1 MSQPDTPPLR
11 IDESGSPSPRDFQR
25 LIQDTTFWPKR
36 STRITRSTHDAIV
49 FALEAIRSGSGVN
62 PKPLTADLLE
72 EQARMSDLL
81 RGDPPGPLPVS
92 GRSQNGGAA
101 ARTAAAAA
109 EAGPTPTGPPRY
121 RTPTEVMRERRARE
135 ARRADEAAS
144 EQQRQLLLQAEQEE
158 SRRRQEER
166 VVGVVDDPN
175 TRRTTRRVSN
185 QPTQANPSAGPP
197 TQLPTSARRQEN
209 VPPVPDPTQARI
221 AAQQRPV
228 QQHGIQRV
236 ISANTQRNRTQAY
249 DQLTIPVTA
258 RPMPATRPDQSQPQQ
273 SLPTQ
278 PGPSNIP
285 QPPAPQPVTQQQSAP
300 ATHATRARFPNAF
313 DRWEELSSHWEGVV
327 SSFLRRLQENENELA
342 AKPIDR
348 QIARQI
354 EDLSAAGANLFHA
367 VVELQRLRASSERK
381 FQRWFFETRNDQEQA
396 AARQADLEQQLVS
409 EREAR
414 SQGSTSIEAALVE
427 QAKSEELVKEM
438 RRELQISKEEARR
451 AWEELG
457 RREQEER
464 ERTIALRSGEP
475 TLIGG
480 VQVVPMQGLP
490 SRQISTV
497 QRPQTRDGPAGGAGP
512 GILSGMSAQDQM
524 PLPVSRQGPP
534 SRSQTTTTSLDSPG
548 EESRQFNFQ
557 PGGPE
562 PEHSPTVTDPYTDS
576 TRHGARSSP
585 QQQHSLRHEPDS
597 QFYTVSPPRVTQPP
611 TSAAAVAA
619 ARAVTSGALGQL
631 PSQSYPQPPPMRS
644 GTAGTDRSFI
654 PSTGSA
660 ASEEEYYINPDGTY
674 TRDDHGR
681 RIPYLPAARVSTG
694 AASGLGQHQ
703 LGGESDIGE
712 IPSSPISP
720 DDDDDDDDDDD
731 HAADAE
737 RERTYAAQYRQQQDQ
752 PRPRQPQQ
760 SGSQPQYLSS
770 SSSGT
775 AAMPRSSP
783 SSLAPIPQG
792 QEVMS
797 PDYEGA
803 GYGSSESPGTGW
815 EGINVQTRHRH
826 PTRLS
831 DIIEEQTARTSP
843 SRTSYVSG
851 GAGGAGG
858 PFSAS
863 ESLPLPTTTAAG
875 FGGSNIRR

>member
-1 MSQPDTPPLR
+1 M
-11 IDESGSPSPRDFQR
+11 
-25 LIQDTTFWPKR
+25 
-36 STRITRSTHDAIV
+36 
-49 FALEAIRSGSGVN
+49 EAIRSGSGVN
-62 PKPLTADLLE
+62 PQPLTADLLE

-81 RGDPPGPLPVS
+81 RGDPPGPLAAS

-109 EAGPTPTGPPRY
+109 DPGPTPTGPPRY

-135 ARRADEAAS
+135 ARRADEAAR
-144 EQQRQLLLQAEQEE
+144 EQQRQLLQQAEQEE
-158 SRRRQEER
+158 SRRQPEER
-166 VVGVVDDPN
+166 LVGVVDDPN
-175 TRRTTRRVSN
+175 TRRTTRRASN
-185 QPTQANPSAGPP
+185 QPTQANPAVGPS

-209 VPPVPDPTQARI
+209 VPPIPDSTHTRMAS
-221 AAQQRPV
+221 QQRPV
-228 QQHGIQRV
+228 QQPPIQRV

-249 DQLTIPVTA
+249 DQLSIPATA
-258 RPMPATRPDQSQPQQ
+258 RPVPTTRPDQSQPQQ
-273 SLPTQ
+273 PLPIP

-285 QPPAPQPVTQQQSAP
+285 HQPPPQPVAQQQPAP
-300 ATHATRARFPNAF
+300 TTQANRARFPNAF

-396 AARQADLEQQLVS
+396 AARQAELQQQLAS

-414 SQGSTSIEAALVE
+414 SQGSTSIEAARAE
-427 QAKSEELVKEM
+427 QAKAEELVKEM

-497 QRPQTRDGPAGGAGP
+497 QRPQTRDGPVVGAGP
-512 GILSGMSAQDQM
+512 GTLSGMSAQDQM
-524 PLPVSRQGPP
+524 PPPVSQQGPP

-548 EESRQFNFQ
+548 EESRQFSFQ

-576 TRHGARSSP
+576 SHHGARSSR

-597 QFYTVSPPRVTQPP
+597 QFYTVPSPRATQPP
-611 TSAAAVAA
+611 TSAAAIAA
-619 ARAVTSGALGQL
+619 ARAVTSGAIGQL
-631 PSQSYPQPPPMRS
+631 PSQSYSQPPPIRS

-660 ASEEEYYINPDGTY
+660 ASEEEYHINPDGTY
-674 TRDDHGR
+674 TRDDRGR
-681 RIPYLPAARVSTG
+681 RIPYRQAAHESTG
-694 AASGLGQHQ
+694 TASGLGQHQ
-703 LGGESDIGE
+703 LGGDSDVGE

-720 DDDDDDDDDDD
+720 DDDDDDDDD
-731 HAADAE
+731 HTADAE

-752 PRPRQPQQ
+752 PRPRPPQQQ
-760 SGSQPQYLSS
+760 SGSQHQYTLSPPTS
-770 SSSGT
+770 IGGT
-775 AAMPRSSP
+775 GTVPRSSP
-783 SSLAPIPQG
+783 SSLPPIPQG

-803 GYGSSESPGTGW
+803 GYGSSDPPGTGW
-815 EGINVQTRHRH
+815 ESLNVQPRHRH

-843 SRTSYVSG
+843 SRTSYISG
-851 GAGGAGG
+851 GGG
-858 PFSAS
+858 PFSPS
-863 ESLPLPTTTAAG
+863 EGLPLPTTTAAG
-875 FGGSNIRR
+875 FGGSSVRR